1 MNTLLLVLKGTLTG
15 AVGPGISVL
24 YATYGELITERAG
37 RINLGTEGCM
47 LMGACFGFVAAVE
60 TGSSAVG
67 ILAGMAAGSGLSLVL
82 AYLVIYRDTNQLATG
97 FALTLFGSGITA
109 YAGRDYVDSIIVGL
123 NPISIPLLSQIPVLG
138 KALFR
143 QDILAYLAYGL
154 GPLIWVGL
162 QYTRIGLSVRAVG
175 ESVDVT
181 YAAGRNTQVLQVAAI
196 AAGGALAG
204 LGGAQLSL
212 GLTHTW
218 SEGMT
223 VGRGFVAVGL
233 VIFAM
238 WSPLRAMV
246 GAFLFGG
253 AIGLQLQL
261 QSIRG
266 AGVPICARY
275 VSIFDYSGRHGL
287 LEPGRG
293 SGDARGS
300 EERPPARP
308 DDGRYRSDT

>member
-1 MNTLLLVLKGTLTG
+1 MSDVWLVLGGTLTG

-37 RINLGTEGCM
+37 RINLGIEGSM
-47 LMGACFGFVAAVE
+47 LMGACFGFIATVE
-60 TGSSAVG
+60 TESVTLGVF
-67 ILAGMAAGSGLSLVL
+67 AGMVGGSLLSLVL
-82 AYLVIYRDTNQLATG
+82 AYLVIYRNTNQLATG

-109 YAGRDYVDSIIVGL
+109 YAGRSYVDSTINGL
-123 NPISIPLLSQIPVLG
+123 NPIAVPIISEIPKLG
-138 KALFR
+138 SALFE
-143 QDILAYLAYGL
+143 QDILAYIAYVL
-154 GPLIWVGL
+154 GPMLFLGL
-162 QYTRIGLSVRAVG
+162 HYTRTGLSLKAVG
-175 ESVDVT
+175 ENISVA
-181 YAAGRNTQVLQVAAI
+181 YAAGRNPYVIQIAAI

-212 GLTHTW
+212 GFTHTW

-261 QSIRG
+261 QTVG
-266 AGVPICARY
+266 APVSPFILDMLPYLIIIFVMSLWSRAATRAMPEGLKGVLRA
-275 VSIFDYSGRHGL
+275 
-287 LEPGRG
+287 
-293 SGDARGS
+293 
-300 EERPPARP
+300 
-308 DDGRYRSDT
+308 TT

>member
-1 MNTLLLVLKGTLTG
+1 MSDVWLVLGGTLTG

-37 RINLGTEGCM
+37 RINLGIEGSM
-47 LMGACFGFVAAVE
+47 LMGACFGFIATVE
-60 TGSSAVG
+60 TESVTLGVF
-67 ILAGMAAGSGLSLVL
+67 AGMVGGSLLSLVL
-82 AYLVIYRDTNQLATG
+82 AYLVIYRNTNQLATG

-109 YAGRDYVDSIIVGL
+109 YAGRSYVDSTINGL
-123 NPISIPLLSQIPVLG
+123 NPIAVPIISEIPKLG
-138 KALFR
+138 SALFE
-143 QDILAYLAYGL
+143 QDILAYIAYVL
-154 GPLIWVGL
+154 GPMLFLGL
-162 QYTRIGLSVRAVG
+162 HYTRTGLSLKAVG
-175 ESVDVT
+175 ENISVA
-181 YAAGRNTQVLQVAAI
+181 YAAGRNPYVIQIAAI

-212 GLTHTW
+212 GFTHTW

-261 QSIRG
+261 QTVG
-266 AGVPICARY
+266 APISPFILDMLPYLIIIFVMSLWSRAATRAMPEGLKGVLRA
-275 VSIFDYSGRHGL
+275 
-287 LEPGRG
+287 
-293 SGDARGS
+293 
-300 EERPPARP
+300 
-308 DDGRYRSDT
+308 TT

>member
-1 MNTLLLVLKGTLTG
+1 MSDVWLVLGGTLTG

-37 RINLGTEGCM
+37 RINLGIEGSM
-47 LMGACFGFVAAVE
+47 LMGACFGFIATVE
-60 TGSSAVG
+60 TESVTLGVF
-67 ILAGMAAGSGLSLVL
+67 AGMVGGSLLSLVL
-82 AYLVIYRDTNQLATG
+82 AYLVIYRNTNQLATG

-109 YAGRDYVDSIIVGL
+109 YAGRSYVDSTINGL
-123 NPISIPLLSQIPVLG
+123 NPIALPIISEIPKLG
-138 KALFR
+138 SALFE
-143 QDILAYLAYGL
+143 QDILAYIAYVL
-154 GPLIWVGL
+154 GPMLFLGL
-162 QYTRIGLSVRAVG
+162 HYTRTGLSLKAVG
-175 ESVDVT
+175 ENISVA
-181 YAAGRNTQVLQVAAI
+181 YAAGRNPYVMQIAAI

-212 GLTHTW
+212 GFTHTW

-261 QSIRG
+261 QTVG
-266 AGVPICARY
+266 APVSPFILDMLPYLIIIFVMSLWSRAATRAMPEGLKGVLRA
-275 VSIFDYSGRHGL
+275 
-287 LEPGRG
+287 
-293 SGDARGS
+293 
-300 EERPPARP
+300 
-308 DDGRYRSDT
+308 TT

>member
-1 MNTLLLVLKGTLTG
+1 MSDVWLVLGGTLTG

-37 RINLGTEGCM
+37 RINLGTEGSM
-47 LMGACFGFVAAVE
+47 LMGACLGFLITVE
-60 TGSSAVG
+60 ASSIAVG
-67 ILAGMAAGSGLSLVL
+67 VLVAMLAGAGLSLVL

-97 FALTLFGSGITA
+97 FALTLFGAGITA
-109 YAGRDYVDSIIVGL
+109 YAGRGYVDSTIGGL
-123 NPISIPLLSQIPVLG
+123 NPISIPLLSEIPKLG
-138 KALFR
+138 QALFQ
-143 QDILAYLAYGL
+143 QDILAYIAYVL
-154 GPLIWVGL
+154 GPLLFLGL
-162 QYTRIGLSVRAVG
+162 HYTRTGLSLKAVG
-175 ESVDVT
+175 ESIDVAF
-181 YAAGRNTQVLQVAAI
+181 AAGRNPCVIQIAAI

-261 QSIRG
+261 QTVG
-266 AGVPICARY
+266 APISPFILDMLPYLIILFVMALWSRASARAMPEGLKGVLKA
-275 VSIFDYSGRHGL
+275 
-287 LEPGRG
+287 
-293 SGDARGS
+293 
-300 EERPPARP
+300 
-308 DDGRYRSDT
+308 TT

>member
-1 MNTLLLVLKGTLTG
+1 MSDVWLVLGGTLTG

-37 RINLGTEGCM
+37 RINLGTEGSM
-47 LMGACFGFVAAVE
+47 LMGACFGFIITVE
-60 TGSSAVG
+60 TSSVVVG
-67 ILAGMAAGSGLSLVL
+67 VFVAMLAGSGLSLVL

-97 FALTLFGSGITA
+97 FALTLFGAGITA
-109 YAGRDYVDSIIVGL
+109 YAGRGYVDSTVGGL
-123 NPISIPLLSQIPVLG
+123 NPISIPLLSEIPKLG
-138 KALFR
+138 QALFE
-143 QDILAYLAYGL
+143 QDILAYIAYIL
-154 GPLIWVGL
+154 GPLLFLGL
-162 QYTRIGLSVRAVG
+162 HYTRTGLSLKAVG
-175 ESVDVT
+175 ESIDVAF
-181 YAAGRNTQVLQVAAI
+181 AAGRNPQVIQIAAI

-238 WSPLRAMV
+238 WSPLRAMI

-261 QSIRG
+261 QTVG
-266 AGVPICARY
+266 APISPFILDMLPYLIILFVMALWSRASARAMPEGLKGVLKA
-275 VSIFDYSGRHGL
+275 
-287 LEPGRG
+287 
-293 SGDARGS
+293 
-300 EERPPARP
+300 
-308 DDGRYRSDT
+308 TT

>member
-1 MNTLLLVLKGTLTG
+1 MSDVWLVLGGTLTG

-37 RINLGTEGCM
+37 RINLGIEGSM
-47 LMGACFGFVAAVE
+47 LMGACFGFIATVE
-60 TGSSAVG
+60 TGSVTLG
-67 ILAGMAAGSGLSLVL
+67 VFAGMVGGSLLSLVL
-82 AYLVIYRDTNQLATG
+82 AYLVIYRNTNQLATG

-109 YAGRDYVDSIIVGL
+109 YAGRSYVDSTINGL
-123 NPISIPLLSQIPVLG
+123 NPIAVPIISEIPKLG
-138 KALFR
+138 SALFE
-143 QDILAYLAYGL
+143 QDILAYIAYVL
-154 GPLIWVGL
+154 GPMLFLGL
-162 QYTRIGLSVRAVG
+162 HYTRTGLSLKAVG
-175 ESVDVT
+175 ENISVA
-181 YAAGRNTQVLQVAAI
+181 YAAGRNPYVIQIAAI

-212 GLTHTW
+212 GFTHTW

-261 QSIRG
+261 QTVG
-266 AGVPICARY
+266 APVSPFILDMLPYLIIIFVMSLWSRAATRAMPEGLKGVLRA
-275 VSIFDYSGRHGL
+275 
-287 LEPGRG
+287 
-293 SGDARGS
+293 
-300 EERPPARP
+300 
-308 DDGRYRSDT
+308 TT